1 MQQQQQQGS
10 ASPASQLAVLLW
22 TAGELRNSLS
32 RNLFGTTSSPPPL
45 SSTLLCV
52 SLFCKPDASLFNSKH
67 NNVETTHTH
76 LFHQMTFLSPRPSPP
91 NKELAPLGLIE

>member
-52 SLFCKPDASLFNSKH
+52 SLFCKPDASLFNSKLVAQQCRDH
-67 NNVETTHTH
+67 THTPI
-76 LFHQMTFLSPRPSPP
+76 SPDDFSQSSAFTS
-91 NKELAPLGLIE
+91 L

>member
-1 MQQQQQQGS
+1 MQQQQGS

-22 TAGELRNSLS
+22 TAGELRNSQS

-52 SLFCKPDASLFNSKH
+52 SLFCKPDTASLFNSKLVAQQCRDH
-67 NNVETTHTH
+67 THTY
-76 LFHQMTFLSPRPSPP
+76 FTR
-91 NKELAPLGLIE
+91 